1 MPETLYDKEYVYEPL
16 LAYDKIFK
24 DEHHK
29 NTSDFFEDLV
39 KKSQINKEENR
50 LTNKELVALD
60 KKRNA
65 TQKSIN
71 SQNSLKGFLIFLM
84 VVAVV
89 VTIISIFLW
98 VDSGYNYVQ
107 PIAIGVSIAL
117 FVLFLFIII
126 KKIKPKL
133 AILRGEKS
141 VLDKKYKETLELAW
155 SQMAPL
161 NNLFTYGMSTTIF
174 KKTLPLIGL
183 DRMFDSKRLDYMVN
197 KFGLNATPNIDRSA
211 LYVQSGDING
221 NPFYI
226 ARDLVHHLGTK
237 SYTGSITIH
246 WTTVGTDSKGNA
258 VTRHHSQTLTA
269 TVVKPCPYYHE
280 DPYIVYANEAA
291 PDLIFSRED
300 SDAENMDEKEIEKHV
315 RKETKKLTKKAEKG
329 LKTGSNYTVMGNN
342 EFEVLFGGSNRN
354 NEVQFRLLFTALA
367 QKQLLQ
373 LMKDKKI
380 GFGDNFDFRKHQMI
394 NIVSPDHL
402 RYINLNMQP
411 GYFKDYNIDVIEKRF
426 IDYNN
431 SYFKSIYFGFAPI
444 LSIPL
449 YQHQKPH
456 EYIYKDKYSSY
467 VSFYEHEQVANMMNE
482 NEFKH
487 PLSKTRN
494 ILKTS
499 TVKSGNHCDT
509 IKVTAYGYDA
519 IQRTDYIN
527 KMGGD
532 GKMHTIP
539 VNWIEYIP
547 VRQETNVD
555 VNVIVE
561 DKKPESYNEKIRA
574 IFEKFQDRQIT
585 QDDMVK
591 VGPFIAYILNKEKDV
606 I

>member
-1 MPETLYDKEYVYEPL
+1 MADTLYDKEYVYEPL
-16 LAYDKIFK
+16 LAYDQIFK
-24 DEHHK
+24 EEHHK
-29 NTSDFFEDLV
+29 NTTAFFDDLV
-39 KKSQINKEENR
+39 KKSKINKEENK

-65 TQKSIN
+65 VQKKIN
-71 SQNSLKGFLIFLM
+71 NQSALKGFLIFLLI
-84 VVAVV
+84 AFVV
-89 VTIISIFLW
+89 VIGVSIYMW
-98 VDSGYNYVQ
+98 VDSGYHYIQ
-107 PIAIGVSIAL
+107 PILIGVSVIL
-117 FVLFLFIII
+117 FVLFLLLII

-133 AILRGEKS
+133 VILKGEKT

-155 SQMAPL
+155 AQMAPL
-161 NNLFTYGMSTTIF
+161 NNLFTYGQNTAIF
-174 KKTLPLIGL
+174 RKTLPLIDL
-183 DRMFDSKRLDYMVN
+183 DKMFDSKRLDYMVA
-197 KFGLNATPNIDRSA
+197 KFGLNSTPDLDRSA

-226 ARDLVHHLGTK
+226 ARDLVHQLGTK
-237 SYTGSITIH
+237 TYTGSIVIH
-246 WTTVGTDSKGNA
+246 WTTVSTDSKGRPRT
-258 VTRHHSQTLTA
+258 VHHSQTLTA
-269 TVVKPCPYYHE
+269 QVTKPCPYYHE
-280 DPYIVYANEAA
+280 SPYIVYANEAA

-300 SDAENMDEKEIEKHV
+300 SNAEHMEEKEIDKFV
-315 RKETKKLTKKAEKG
+315 KKQSKKLRKKQEKG
-329 LKTGSNYTVMGNN
+329 LKTGSNYTVMGNT

-380 GFGDNFDFRKHQMI
+380 GFGDNFDFRKHKMI
-394 NIVSPDHL
+394 NVVFPEHLQSFDLNVSPS
-402 RYINLNMQP
+402 
-411 GYFKDYNIDVIEKRF
+411 YFKDYNIDVIEKKF

-431 SYFKSIYFGFAPI
+431 GYFKAIYFGFAPI

-456 EYIYKDKYSSY
+456 EYIYKDKYNSY
-467 VSFYEHEQVANMMNE
+467 VSFYEHEQVVNMMNE
-482 NEFKH
+482 TQFKH

-509 IKVTAYGYDA
+509 VKVTAYGYDA
-519 IQRTDYIN
+519 IQRTDYIS

-532 GKMHTIP
+532 GRMHMVP
-539 VNWIEYIP
+539 VNWVEYIS
-547 VRQETNVD
+547 VSQDTNVD
-555 VNVIVE
+555 INVLVE

-574 IFEKFQDRQIT
+574 IFEKFQDRQVT
-585 QDDMVK
+585 TDDMVK
-591 VGPFIAYILNKEKDV
+591 VGPFIAYIASKTKDV